1 MKKIILL
8 ISFLSICYAN
18 NLIAEDFDSEW
29 PVDTVA
35 TMKLDEA
42 SFLNTGL
49 HNIAVQL
56 MKNYGQYEKPVEP
69 IAVTTFVDLNY
80 LYRTSPFGRFV
91 SEQLMGELQRAGFNL
106 MEIRKGNTIMT
117 REHYGEYILSRDIN
131 ELRKDI
137 NINLVLVGTYV
148 VKDKYVFVNARI
160 VDSANV
166 VHSSAM
172 HIIRRDTLVDEL
184 LRPSVAPPVETGQK
198 IAIKGFGDKD
208 MGMGSSKSMKEEVIT
223 DTSKKSSSKDRKKA
237 LENNIK

>member
-1 MKKIILL
+1 MKKIFLL
-8 ISFLSICYAN
+8 ICFLSLCYTN
-18 NLIAEDFDSEW
+18 NLIAEDFESEW
-29 PVDTVA
+29 PVDTVPM
-35 TMKLDEA
+35 MKLDEA

-56 MKNYGQYEKPVEP
+56 MKNYGQYERPVEP

-91 SEQLMGELQRAGFNL
+91 AEQLMGELQRAGFNL
-106 MEIRKGNTIMT
+106 MEIRKANTIMT

-137 NINLVLVGTYV
+137 NVNFVLVGTYV
-148 VKDKYVFVNARI
+148 VKDKYVFINARI

-166 VHSSAM
+166 VKSSAM

-184 LRPSVAPPVETGQK
+184 LRPSVSPPVETGQK

-208 MGMGSSKSMKEEVIT
+208 MAISQSIHEEVIKT
-223 DTSKKSSSKDRKKA
+223 EANKKSSSKDKQKH
-237 LENNIK
+237 